1 MGIGHPAAESAGGR
15 VKAHTPAAMKKLL
28 PLLLAAAALA
38 GCASSRPI
46 DYTRTA
52 DRVPAEVAQRLREI
66 GRVSAP
72 EPTRP
77 LYMPL
82 QPREPFSGVAI
93 TRDLRYGPAERNRLD
108 VFAPAAPMGRMPVLL
123 FMHGGAY
130 VGGDKT
136 LAGSPFYTNVG
147 AWAARNGM
155 LGVNMTYR
163 LAPQAPWP
171 AAQEDIAAAV
181 RWVRANAATYGGDPS
196 RIYLMGH
203 SAGASHSANYVAQPQ
218 FHGAGGPG
226 IAGAIL
232 VSAFYDL
239 DKLQAKNSI
248 LPYHGTDASKY
259 AERSPLPGLLR
270 SRVPMLYAVAQ
281 YDTPDFNM
289 QADILRE
296 AFCAAG
302 RCASVLMLT
311 NHSHM
316 SEIYS
321 VNTGDTGLTD
331 AILAFVKAR

>member
-1 MGIGHPAAESAGGR
+1 M
-15 VKAHTPAAMKKLL
+15 KLL
-28 PLLLAAAALA
+28 ITLSLSALLI
-38 GCASSRPI
+38 GCASAPK
-46 DYTRTA
+46 DYVHTP
-52 DRVPAEVAQRLREI
+52 DRVPPEVAQKLREI

-77 LYMPL
+77 LYAPL
-82 QPREPFSGVAI
+82 QPREPFAGVTI
-93 TRDLRYGPAERNRLD
+93 TRDLKYGPAERNRLD
-108 VFAPAAPMGRMPVLL
+108 VFAPHAPVGRLPVLL

-136 LAGSPFYTNVG
+136 LPGSPFYTNVG

-163 LAPQAPWP
+163 LAPQAQWP

-181 RWVRANAATYGGDPS
+181 RWVRANAARYGGDPS
-196 RIYLMGH
+196 RIFLMGH

-218 FHGAGGPG
+218 FHAPDGPG

-232 VSAFYDL
+232 VSAYYDL
-239 DKLQAKNSI
+239 PRLQSI
-248 LPYHGTDASKY
+248 GTLPQYHGADRSKW

-270 SRVPMLYAVAQ
+270 TRVPVLFAVAQ
-281 YDTPDFNM
+281 YDTPDFNR
-289 QADILRE
+289 QADILKE

-302 RCASVLMLT
+302 RCPSILMLT

-321 VNTGDTGLTD
+321 VNTSDTGLTD
-331 AILAFVKAR
+331 AVLAFIRAR